1 MTGQRRELTNIKDS
15 LCAWNMRVKDI
26 IKPQGG
32 SHSPGEADLESE
44 IPGGLRNAFT
54 EPYPEEGVLNSA

>member
-26 IKPQGG
+26 IKPQGAHILPGKQIWNLKSQVG
-32 SHSPGEADLESE
+32 SEMLLQSDTQRREC
-44 IPGGLRNAFT
+44 
-54 EPYPEEGVLNSA
+54 